1 MQRTVNEENLPEWVG
16 AKKNTCIGDA
26 GKGRAELSKLGHA
39 EAFGIKVDHNEKR
52 IMPVCNIASQSSS
65 F

>member
-1 MQRTVNEENLPEWVG
+1 MGGRE
-16 AKKNTCIGDA
+16 KNTCIGDA